1 MNDYV
6 TRRRELRNLLLVAT
20 RSWKNRSSLDTLTR
34 DKPKFFCPIKI
45 LLRHMLKLRLSTH
58 LKWFTLK
65 KNESIHRL
73 LWGNKGEQIQRTET
87 ITDYH
92 DFRES
97 KKALKITW
105 ILKHFSYCESKWKS
119 FCTLYLSKVR
129 GILVFICYSAKKT

>member
-1 MNDYV
+1 MVYV
-6 TRRRELRNLLLVAT
+6 
-20 RSWKNRSSLDTLTR
+20 
-34 DKPKFFCPIKI
+34 
-45 LLRHMLKLRLSTH
+45 
-58 LKWFTLK
+58 K

-73 LWGNKGEQIQRTET
+73 LWSNKGEQIQRTET

-97 KKALKITW
+97 KKALKIAW

-129 GILVFICYSAKKT
+129 GILVFVTQLKKHKSRLPFFTVKYGCL